1 MNSLVII
8 EHKNSKI
15 HRMSREAIVGAQK
28 IGGQITALVIGKDFK
43 DVSNELLNYEI
54 EKTVVVDHDLVPV
67 YNADGYKEIIKQV
80 FDSVDPKFIIAG
92 HTYQSRDFMPKIS
105 AALDVPL
112 IADLIEVE
120 NDKYVK
126 QVMNSKLNASITSN
140 QDKAI
145 LTFQSASFNEENIR
159 EGSNPLEK
167 FEVTLEPS
175 SIKSKAEDPFQ
186 ESSSEVDLESAEF
199 IVSVGRGIE
208 KEENKSIAFDLAQL
222 LGAEVSASRPVVDSG
237 WLPSARQVG
246 SSGSTISPKLY
257 FSLGVSGAIQHVVGM
272 KGSKNILAINKDRD
286 APIFEI
292 SDYAVIGNVLEIIP
306 KLIEKLK
313 ESE

>member
-1 MNSLVII
+1 
-8 EHKNSKI
+8 
-15 HRMSREAIVGAQK
+15 MSIEAIVGAQK
-28 IGGQITALVIGKDFK
+28 IGGHITALVIGKDHEEVANK
-43 DVSNELLNYEI
+43 LLNYEI
-54 EKTVVVDHDLVPV
+54 EKTIVVDHDLVPA
-67 YNADGYKEIIKQV
+67 YNADGYKEVIKQV

-126 QVMNSKLNASITSN
+126 QVMNSKLNASITLN

-145 LTFQSASFNEENIR
+145 LTFQSASFSEENIKK
-159 EGSNPLEK
+159 GSNLLEK

-175 SIKSKAEDPFQ
+175 SIKSKAEEPFQ
-186 ESSSEVDLESAEF
+186 ESSSEVDLESADF

-292 SDYAVIGNVLEIIP
+292 SDYAVVGNVLEIIP

>member
-80 FDSVDPKFIIAG
+80 FDFVDPKFIIAG
-92 HTYQSRDFMPKIS
+92 HTYQSRDFMPRVS
-105 AALDVPL
+105 AALDIPL

-126 QVMNSKLNASITSN
+126 QVINSKLNASIISN

-145 LTFQSASFNEENIR
+145 LTFQSASFSEEDINK
-159 EGSNPLEK
+159 GSNSLEK
-167 FEVTLEPS
+167 FEVTLGP
-175 SIKSKAEDPFQ
+175 
-186 ESSSEVDLESAEF
+186 
-199 IVSVGRGIE
+199 
-208 KEENKSIAFDLAQL
+208 
-222 LGAEVSASRPVVDSG
+222 
-237 WLPSARQVG
+237 
-246 SSGSTISPKLY
+246 
-257 FSLGVSGAIQHVVGM
+257 
-272 KGSKNILAINKDRD
+272 
-286 APIFEI
+286 
-292 SDYAVIGNVLEIIP
+292 
-306 KLIEKLK
+306 
-313 ESE
+313 